1 MSYDRHKTLE
11 NTTVSRSGETCVW
24 FFDILQLVIT
34 RFLHVLFSF
43 ISQGVHVS
51 PKLHFMSEAHEHGRK
66 IQIAPQ
72 YVVNSEFVASHGGNS
87 FAKSF

>member
-1 MSYDRHKTLE
+1 MCLILRH
-11 NTTVSRSGETCVW
+11 SASGYNL
-24 FFDILQLVIT
+24 FFAC
-34 RFLHVLFSF
+34 SF
-43 ISQGVHVS
+43 PFICQGVRVS

-87 FAKSF
+87 FAKAIRFGVWK